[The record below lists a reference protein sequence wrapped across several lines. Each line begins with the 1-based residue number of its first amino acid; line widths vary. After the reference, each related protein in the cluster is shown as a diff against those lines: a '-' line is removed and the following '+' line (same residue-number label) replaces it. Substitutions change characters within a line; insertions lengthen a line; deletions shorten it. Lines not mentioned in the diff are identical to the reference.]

1 MDTTSIDHLLN
12 PPEEVSNLI
21 GMAFGVGWGVTK
33 LADFSEDNTACDDLN
48 TRFNSDKDFVVV
60 SVTGQILN
68 AGKLLAGDDAEE
80 KSCKRDRKRCNA
92 KKPLNS
98 KAKKGGSTFS
108 DLVPIFPICLA
119 IRPCNDADQILKQ
132 IRFGFVSGG
141 NSGGDG
147 ILIFMYMGV
156 EVYFQGLAFD
166 TAGTL
171 APIEFSAPLIDPI
184 NQATTSPKGMHFWL
198 QCKITFPV
206 NGKVKGKLLVV

>member
-68 AGKLLAGDDAEE
+68 AGKLLAGDDAKKE
-80 KSCKRDRKRCNA
+80 SCKRDKKRCNA
-92 KKPLNS
+92 EKPLTP
-98 KAKKGGSTFS
+98 TF

-206 NGKVKGKLLVV
+206 MSKVKGKLLVV